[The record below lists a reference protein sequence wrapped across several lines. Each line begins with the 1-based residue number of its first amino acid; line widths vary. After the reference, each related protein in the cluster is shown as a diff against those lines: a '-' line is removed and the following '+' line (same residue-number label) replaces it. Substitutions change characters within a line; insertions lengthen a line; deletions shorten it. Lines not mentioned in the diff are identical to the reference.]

1 MKFMRSSKGV
11 RLCEKWVY
19 VKMNGIISHNSS
31 CPRVKL
37 SDRNHFDSSTVE
49 KQMLLPTF
57 QLWQEFLHSLQ
68 ATEYLSCQHTLVSIL
83 WIPASRLNA
92 WRAGRRNDDAI
103 IGELYPMENDKVA

>member
-19 VKMNGIISHNSS
+19 VKMNGIISHHSS

-57 QLWQEFLHSLQ
+57 QLWQEFLHSLSP
-68 ATEYLSCQHTLVSIL
+68 LD
-83 WIPASRLNA
+83 LNA
-92 WRAGRRNDDAI
+92 GRRLFERAGRSVYDS
-103 IGELYPMENDKVA
+103 